1 MRACP
6 RCSCLALVC
15 ALLTS
20 LDLINAR
27 SEAAQYQV
35 TVTQRSDA
43 PLISFQGDAHYPGNS
58 PWPQN
63 FNPSWVQASSGTGG
77 VEGLIIRAQNC
88 SFAPG
93 ICTNCNVD
101 DKHPIAPYFP
111 GSVLLFAQH
120 LGGSVFA
127 PPYLI
132 FSPSADAPQDETNGT
147 EDPRIAFD
155 AATGAYHL
163 FYTCYGA
170 KGPILCHAISSN
182 PTLPH
187 PGHWQRMGAVFP
199 GMYGSK
205 SAALLIKPQ
214 PPHVLLWGDS
224 SVTPG
229 IAFATSNDLLTF
241 TTINTSFI
249 TPRPSYFD
257 SYASCLAAA
266 NLQPWGSISPPH
278 PRLLVESGPP
288 PAQLNDGNFLFLY
301 NSATVSSRTGTG
313 SFGSY
318 NVGWVIISR
327 DGLTILQRSQVQR
340 ALQRCAYSFSWCSA
354 CFAITHSMQRCPCLY
369 SFLDREAYLLQT

>member
-266 NLQPWGSISPPH
+266 NLQPCGSISPPASQAAGRERAPSSAAERRQLSVPVQLCH
-278 PRLLVESGPP
+278 CEQPHGHRLLR
-288 PAQLNDGNFLFLY
+288 L
-301 NSATVSSRTGTG
+301 
-313 SFGSY
+313 
-318 NVGWVIISR
+318 
-327 DGLTILQRSQVQR
+327 VQR
-340 ALQRCAYSFSWCSA
+340 GLGHHQPRRPDHPAAIAGSARVAALRIYF
-354 CFAITHSMQRCPCLY
+354 FMV
-369 SFLDREAYLLQT
+369 